1 MAKDKHLP
9 PPPQKNRENSST
21 DKTSELGTFNDL
33 EWDLIDEVDF
43 GHKKFI
49 KVALINKAYASTCD
63 WNSAGGVMSKGPS
76 PPPIGPGHTTAC

>member
-21 DKTSELGTFNDL
+21 DKTPEFGTFNDL
-33 EWDLIDEVDF
+33 EWDLLDEVDF

-49 KVALINKAYASTCD
+49 KVALINKAYAGTASCNPEMVKGNCHGSNCGHGT
-63 WNSAGGVMSKGPS
+63 GGP
-76 PPPIGPGHTTAC
+76 